1 MRQRVTVSSEDGEPT
16 GEHPLR
22 DEEIVSI
29 VRNWTGSD
37 LGSIALCAG
46 VLVSALTTM
55 PSVAERLRVGTY
67 AEACASTRC

>member
-1 MRQRVTVSSEDGEPT
+1 ME
-16 GEHPLR
+16 